1 MSRPAFIARM
11 ARHFLSVPLCDIEGI
26 E

>member
-1 MSRPAFIARM
+1 MSRPDFIARM